1 MVDKELKINKEKNLV
16 NLEQA
21 IKQGGDALIPFE
33 FEYPNTDLTVEVGLK
48 PLTLGSLPNVKML
61 NEEEAAELIVKQ
73 AMFNMD
79 GSEINPEIISKIPIG
94 VLKKISDRISEI
106 SGFNLNDADVDKLK
120 QFP

>member
-1 MVDKELKINKEKNLV
+1 MSKELKIEETTNYAT
-16 NLEQA
+16 LEQA
-21 IKQGGDALIPFE
+21 ITEGGDALIPFE
-33 FEYPNTDLTVEVGLK
+33 FEYPNTDLIVEVGLK
-48 PLTLGSLPNVKML
+48 PLTLSSIPNAGRL

-79 GSEINPEIISKIPIG
+79 GAEINPEVISKIPIG

-106 SGFNLNDADVDKLK
+106 SGFNLDDVEVDKLK